1 MGQVSCL
8 QLPEAYPGLPQASK
22 MECFNHCCKALRV
35 IIWNKVF
42 KNGASK
48 ICGRQLRKNLK
59 WYGQPAYRITSD
71 FLQAAFYKFYLV
83 YSWILC
89 PIYFVGVLDTRL
101 FTLQNDCL
109 NSKMWQLWLLIE
121 KFHIDLGIIHL
132 VRTQNFPKN

>member
-1 MGQVSCL
+1 MWKT
-8 QLPEAYPGLPQASK
+8 ASK
-22 MECFNHCCKALRV
+22 EFEV
-35 IIWNKVF
+35 IWS
-42 KNGASK
+42 A
-48 ICGRQLRKNLK
+48 
-59 WYGQPAYRITSD
+59 PAYRITSD

-121 KFHIDLGIIHL
+121 KFQYRPWDHSFSTYAKLSKKLIFQG
-132 VRTQNFPKN
+132 VGNASFPENFAYVLSEWSPFKISLHDSIYVFDQKTDRR